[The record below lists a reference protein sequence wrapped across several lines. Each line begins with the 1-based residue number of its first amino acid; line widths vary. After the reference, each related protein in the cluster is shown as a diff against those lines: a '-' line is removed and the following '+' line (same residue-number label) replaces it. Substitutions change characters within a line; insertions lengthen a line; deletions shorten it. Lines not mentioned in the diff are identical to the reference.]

1 MDQKLER
8 LVNWEDQSSKSKA
21 KAKKM
26 VSRTSDLMYIQV
38 FSHHL
43 QVQDSL
49 KERPYE
55 LDLLDYFQDVDAFL
69 AIAFQIAI
77 HNRRKCAKAVGEPLP
92 ASQRR
97 GKAKKDLLHQGD
109 GAPGA
114 STAEIFERKRGEL
127 EERRKRRRDEKVRAL
142 LLFCCLF

>member
-26 VSRTSDLMYIQV
+26 VSRTLDLMYIQV

-49 KERPYE
+49 KEQPYE

-77 HNRRKCAKAVGEPLP
+77 HNC
-92 ASQRR
+92 
-97 GKAKKDLLHQGD
+97 
-109 GAPGA
+109 
-114 STAEIFERKRGEL
+114 
-127 EERRKRRRDEKVRAL
+127 
-142 LLFCCLF
+142 